1 MLGYSILFPQCYL
14 LLLETKVERGGKEGG
29 RERGR
34 EGGRKMER
42 KGEIGR
48 EKDGEEGR
56 DREGEREREKKY
68 YCSLTPKKE
77 N

>member
-1 MLGYSILFPQCYL
+1 M
-14 LLLETKVERGGKEGG
+14 ETKVERGGKEGG

-56 DREGEREREKKY
+56 DREGEREREEILLFSNTKKRK
-68 YCSLTPKKE
+68 LNKKSNNLE
-77 N
+77 LICKKKR

>member
-1 MLGYSILFPQCYL
+1 MCAWKL
-14 LLLETKVERGGKEGG
+14 V
-29 RERGR
+29 
-34 EGGRKMER
+34 R

>member
-1 MLGYSILFPQCYL
+1 
-14 LLLETKVERGGKEGG
+14 
-29 RERGR
+29 
-34 EGGRKMER
+34 MER